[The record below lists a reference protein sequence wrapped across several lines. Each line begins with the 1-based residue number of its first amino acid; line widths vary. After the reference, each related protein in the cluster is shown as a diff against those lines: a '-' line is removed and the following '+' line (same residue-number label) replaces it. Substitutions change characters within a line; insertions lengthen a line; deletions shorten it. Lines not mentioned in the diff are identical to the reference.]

1 MKIIKIMI
9 AGLGLLAF
17 SALAQ
22 DPATSPAVP
31 TEMACEDFTPT
42 TEAQERFA
50 ELEGA
55 CEAIVERAGVLY
67 AKTTAIVRRV
77 TAGSVRLYLPATDH
91 TFTIRPGS
99 DAYVLVAGQ
108 KTRPRDLV
116 RGQEI
121 RIYVSV
127 EEFGQPVIEEIAL
140 VTETDEIVVHV
151 AEAVSAL
158 PTTASV
164 LPALGLAGG
173 LLLFGAGLIRRV
185 RTRRS

>member
-1 MKIIKIMI
+1 MKIVKIMI

-31 TEMACEDFTPT
+31 TEMSCDDFTPT
-42 TEAQERFA
+42 TEAQQRFA

-55 CEAIVERAGVLY
+55 CEAIVERGGVLY
-67 AKTTAIVRRV
+67 AKTTAIVRRS
-77 TAGSVRLYLPATDH
+77 TAGSVRLYLPSTDH
-91 TFTIRPGS
+91 TFTVRPGS
-99 DAYVLVAGQ
+99 DTYVLAAGV

-116 RGQEI
+116 RGQEV
-121 RIYVSV
+121 RIYISV

-140 VTETDEIVVHV
+140 VTETDEIVVRV
-151 AEAVSAL
+151 VEEVPAL
-158 PTTASV
+158 PTTASM

-173 LLLFGAGLIRRV
+173 LLLLGAGLIRRV